1 MSTPIATAPLPVT
14 EPNVSPP
21 SVNAPSINA
30 PTLNAPTLNTP
41 ALWIAMLALAIG
53 CVGLTL
59 GLRAKPAMTL
69 ATVDLSAVI
78 AAKEKEFTEVLSK
91 PNLTD
96 AQREQAY
103 ELVKAIG
110 PQIDA
115 ALKALRLDCRCT
127 LLTKGAV
134 LSAEEADIP
143 DLTALLKPKLGL

>member
-1 MSTPIATAPLPVT
+1 
-14 EPNVSPP
+14 
-21 SVNAPSINA
+21 
-30 PTLNAPTLNTP
+30 
-41 ALWIAMLALAIG
+41 MLALAIG

-78 AAKEKEFTEVLSK
+78 AAKEKEFIEVLSK

-96 AQREQAY
+96 TQREQAY

-115 ALKALRLDCRCT
+115 ALKALRVDCRCT

-134 LSAEEADIP
+134 LSAEEAAIP